1 MRNYRG
7 QELELLEQ
15 RLADLL
21 RNATAVRRSLGAVS
35 VDDFAGE
42 PLEGGLREVAM
53 LIAQTVGDV
62 SHRLEEMDELLNRIG
77 ERAIV

>member
-15 RLADLL
+15 RLSDLL
-21 RNATAVRRSLGAVS
+21 RVATAVRRSLGAVS

-42 PLEGGLREVAM
+42 PLEGGLRELAM
-53 LIAQTVGDV
+53 FAAQTVGDV
-62 SHRLEEMDELLNRIG
+62 SHRLEQMDDILTGLG
-77 ERAIV
+77 EQAIV

>member
-1 MRNYRG
+1 MRNFRG

-15 RLADLL
+15 RLAELL

-42 PLEGGLREVAM
+42 PLEGGLRELAM
-53 LIAQTVGDV
+53 FVAQTVGDV
-62 SHRLEEMDELLNRIG
+62 SHRLAEMDELLSQLG